1 MGLDFHEAAN
11 SGQLKRTIKYKFI
24 GLQKK
29 RKKKISLKIKWV
41 NSEQNSISLVTGI
54 SGTFYNSILT
64 QLLIP

>member
-11 SGQLKRTIKYKFI
+11 SGQLKRTIKYKLI

-29 RKKKISLKIKWV
+29 KKSSLKIKWV